1 MINFIIC
8 DDNEFFLMEIY
19 HIISNF
25 CLSKKINF
33 KIYAFKDYD
42 SEFYE
47 IMCKELDNKVYI
59 LDIETPSGNGID
71 IAKKIRNKDLN
82 AFLIFI
88 SAYTAKYISQVVSS
102 DTMFI
107 GYISKRK
114 NYRGELVKKLKQI
127 FKFGFQ
133 NNVIRFKDQGIIY
146 TFDMRNIIYIEADSR
161 RRRSIIHTCDGIIEV
176 RLTLKQLKQ
185 ILDYR
190 FEYSHRS
197 CIINHE
203 QVIYI
208 DTVVKVIKF
217 KNGTMINLLSDSF
230 IRKIRLQTKPNTFHV
245 IFCGFHVVFFIMC

>member
-19 HIISNF
+19 NVVSNF

-33 KIYAFKDYD
+33 KIHVFKSYD
-42 SEFYE
+42 NNFYE
-47 IMCKELDNKVYI
+47 IMHKELDNKVYI

-71 IAKKIRNKDLN
+71 IARKIRSRDLN
-82 AFLIFI
+82 SFLIFI
-88 SAYTAKYISQVVSS
+88 SSYTVKYIKKVAFS

-114 NYRGELVKKLKQI
+114 NYREELLKKLKNI
-127 FKFGFQ
+127 FKLGFQ
-133 NNVIRFKDQGIIY
+133 KNVIRFKDQGIIY
-146 TFDMRNIIYIEADSR
+146 TFDMRHITYIEADGK
-161 RRRSIIHTCDGIIEV
+161 RRRSIIHTLDGTTEIRI
-176 RLTLKQLKQ
+176 TLKKLKQ

-208 DTVVKVIKF
+208 DTVIKVIKF
-217 KNGTMINLLSDSF
+217 KDGTLIDLLSDSF
-230 IRKIRLQTKPNTFHV
+230 VKKIRLQQTQIHF
-245 IFCGFHVVFFIMC
+245 M

>member
-19 HIISNF
+19 NIISDF
-25 CLSKKINF
+25 CMSKKINF
-33 KIYAFKDYD
+33 QIYAFRDYNID
-42 SEFYE
+42 FYE
-47 IMCKELDNKVYI
+47 IMCKQLDNKVYI
-59 LDIETPSGNGID
+59 LDIETPNGNGID
-71 IAKKIRNKDLN
+71 MARKIRNKDLN
-82 AFLIFI
+82 SFLIFI
-88 SAYTAKYISQVVSS
+88 SAYTAKYVNQVVSS

-114 NYRGELVKKLKQI
+114 NYHEELLKKLKKI
-127 FKFGFQ
+127 FKLGFQ

-161 RRRSIIHTCDGIIEV
+161 RRRSIIHTSDGAIEV
-176 RLTLKQLKQ
+176 RLTLKKLKQ

-208 DTVVKVIKF
+208 DTAMKIIKF
-217 KNGTMINLLSDSF
+217 KNGTMINLLSDGF
-230 IRKIRLQTKPNTFHV
+230 IKKIRLQQTQIHF
-245 IFCGFHVVFFIMC
+245 M

>member
-19 HIISNF
+19 NVVSNF
-25 CLSKKINF
+25 CIKRNINF
-33 KIYAFKDYD
+33 NIYVFYDYNND
-42 SEFYE
+42 FFE
-47 IMCKELDNKVYI
+47 IMKNELDNKVYI
-59 LDIETPSGNGID
+59 LDIETPNGNGID

-82 AFLIFI
+82 SFLIFI
-88 SAYTAKYISQVVSS
+88 SSYTAKYVNQVVNS

-114 NYRGELVKKLKQI
+114 NYYEELERKLKKI
-127 FKFGFQ
+127 FNLGFRK
-133 NNVIRFKDQGIIY
+133 NVIRFKDQGIIY
-146 TFDMRNIIYIEADSR
+146 TFDMRNIIYIETDSKK
-161 RRRSIIHTCDGIIEV
+161 RRSIIHTKNSTIEV
-176 RLTLKQLKQ
+176 RLTLKKLKQ

-208 DTVVKVIKF
+208 DTVVKIIKF
-217 KNGTMINLLSDSF
+217 KDGNTISLLSDSF
-230 IRKIRLQTKPNTFHV
+230 IKKIRLQQSHIHF
-245 IFCGFHVVFFIMC
+245 M

>member
-1 MINFIIC
+1 
-8 DDNEFFLMEIY
+8 MEIY
-19 HIISNF
+19 NIIDDF
-25 CLSKKINF
+25 CFSKKINF
-33 KIYAFKDYD
+33 KIYAFRGYD
-42 SEFYE
+42 SDFYDV
-47 IMCKELDNKVYI
+47 MHKELDNKVYI

-71 IAKKIRNKDLN
+71 MAKKIRNKDLN

-88 SAYTAKYISQVVSS
+88 SGYTAKYISQVVNS

-114 NYRGELVKKLKQI
+114 NYRDELIKKLKKI
-127 FKFGFQ
+127 FKLGFQ

-161 RRRSIIHTCDGIIEV
+161 RRRSIIHTCDGTTEV
-176 RLTLKQLKQ
+176 RLTLKKLKQ
-185 ILDYR
+185 ILDYK

-208 DTVVKVIKF
+208 DTVVKIIKF
-217 KNGTMINLLSDSF
+217 KNGMTINLLSDSF
-230 IRKIRLQTKPNTFHV
+230 IKKIRLQQSQIHF
-245 IFCGFHVVFFIMC
+245 M